1 MFYTRKLRSLLYKN
15 APRGSHCGGKENC
28 RFCGPPQAENPA
40 KQDSLFYTRKL
51 RSLLYKNAPR
61 GSHCGRKE
69 NAAFAAC
76 RRRRILRSR
85 ILSCFRR
92 ESCKAGFCFIGN
104 SSEPVKERYFAQKQS
119 ACRDRGC
126 GGKDPLSAGTEN
138 RRNRDAAEKKKKT
151 EYERGDNHG

>member
-1 MFYTRKLRSLLYKN
+1 MNNGRDAVF
-15 APRGSHCGGKENC
+15 
-28 RFCGPPQAENPA
+28 NPA
-40 KQDSLFYTRKL
+40 LFYITGNFVPCYIKTLRGDRTAAERKMPLL
-51 RSLLYKNAPR
+51 RP
-61 GSHCGRKE
+61 
-69 NAAFAAC
+69 AAGE
-76 RRRRILRSR
+76 
-85 ILSCFRR
+85 